1 MNALYKMMALGSVA
15 GALMAQG
22 PRPRA
27 ITPPDP
33 ATAAQNQVTRLTAVL
48 DLTTAQ
54 AAQAT
59 TIFTN
64 SLTAI
69 NPLETTLNTDR
80 QTLETAVTTNAL
92 SVIDQVASGMG
103 TLTGQITSIQ
113 AKAEAAFYAILTTA
127 QRTKVTQF
135 GGLGGPGGF
144 GGPGGRGR
152 GPGGPPPGR
161 P

>member
-1 MNALYKMMALGSVA
+1 
-15 GALMAQG
+15 MAQRPG
-22 PRPRA
+22 PRA
-27 ITPPDP
+27 IGTPPDP
-33 ATAAQNQVTRLTAVL
+33 TTAAQNRVARLTTLL

-69 NPLETTLNTDR
+69 SPLQATLKTDR
-80 QTLETAVTTNAL
+80 QTLETAISVNAL
-92 SVIDQVASGMG
+92 SVIDQISANMG
-103 TLTGQITSIQ
+103 TVTGQITAIQ
-113 AKAEAAFYAILTTA
+113 SKAEAALYAILTPA
-127 QRTKVTQF
+127 QQAKVAQL

-144 GGPGGRGR
+144 GGRGGRG
-152 GPGGPPPGR
+152 PR